1 VLTSDELAD
10 MRTAQDAAL
19 PDTCAIYR
27 KSRSVDEAGG
37 IVETRAKVADAAC
50 RVTRQRPRELQ
61 QGGKDVILADWVVTL
76 PYGTDV
82 RSDDEIETGGRVLR
96 VVGLLNASWR
106 TAERALCVS

>member
-10 MRTAQDAAL
+10 MRTAQNAAL
-19 PDTCAIYR
+19 PDTATLFR
-27 KSRSVDEAGG
+27 KTRSVDETGG
-37 IVETRAKVADAAC
+37 ISETRAEVATVKC

-82 RSDDEIETGGRVLR
+82 RSDDEIETGGRALR